1 MHLGIGARFIAPQT
15 VVEAFFHFDPRN
27 FDHNVIIK
35 LRLLRLCAAMV
46 TGASL
51 GVAGVLL
58 QSVIRNPL
66 GEPHILGLNAG
77 AALAVVITSA
87 LGLSLPF
94 GRPLVAAAGAAA
106 LFLLVLMFS
115 SSGRTGLTPMKVT
128 LCGVAMSAFASGPG
142 RGQHTDAPERP
153 VGYNSRFC
161 SCDRAVA
168 LAQHAGAGRPNGAG
182 AWRVAAENP
191 PARPAGDCAALRRGR
206 FHCRADWLYRPSRA
220 AAHSSSGVGRFTR
233 DGAAVCPV
241 WRAGSAAGGYR
252 RPHVVYA
259 VGAGNRHHDGP
270 GRRARIHLYGVED
283 VQMNRAGFRAIR
295 IGRLSALVR
304 PRALACLTLL
314 SLVALSL
321 LGFGLTHGSLPIP
334 TSAIGLALFSP
345 ESLTAETRYIVM
357 DIRLPR
363 LLMAV
368 LCGAMLGMAGAA
380 MQSITRNGL
389 ADPGLIGVKE
399 GCSAAVLLLIF
410 QFPAL
415 GLAWRPLVGMA
426 GGLLT
431 ALLVIA
437 LARDISRPRFILIG
451 IGVSWAFS
459 AAMGVF
465 ITTADVRDV
474 QTAMLWLAG
483 SLHAANWTLVGL
495 AALWAAP
502 AFALLLFT
510 ARAADV
516 ALLGNQ
522 AAVGL
527 GVRITR
533 LALLRVLAPVVLT
546 AACVSCVGSIGFV
559 GLIAPH
565 MARLLLRGGQTALLT
580 GSAVLGALL
589 VLLADNVGRLAFL
602 PLQLPAGIVIS
613 LIGGP
618 FFLLLLWQRRD
629 RF

>member
-1 MHLGIGARFIAPQT
+1 
-15 VVEAFFHFDPRN
+15 
-27 FDHNVIIK
+27 
-35 LRLLRLCAAMV
+35 MV
-46 TGASL
+46 TGAAL

-128 LCGVAMSAFASGPG
+128 LCGVAMSAFASSITAAVLILDEQTLLAMRTWLAGMAGINVQTLRSALWAAAAGFVLAIGLSPSLNMLALG
-142 RGQHTDAPERP
+142 
-153 VGYNSRFC
+153 
-161 SCDRAVA
+161 DRMAQGLGVSLLKTRLLA
-168 LAQHAGAGRPNGAG
+168 LLAI
-182 AWRVAAENP
+182 
-191 PARPAGDCAALRRGR
+191 AALRRGR
-206 FHCRADWLYRPSRA
+206 LNCRADWLYRPGRA
-220 AAHSSSGVGRFTR
+220 AAHSPSGVGRFTR

-252 RPHVVYA
+252 RPHAVYA
-259 VGAGNRHHDGP
+259 LGAGNRHHDGP

-295 IGRLSALVR
+295 IGRVGAGSPAGAGVPDAFSAGGVKPAGLWPDAR
-304 PRALACLTLL
+304 FSAC
-314 SLVALSL
+314 S
-321 LGFGLTHGSLPIP
+321 H
-334 TSAIGLALFSP
+334 SAIGRALFSP

-431 ALLVIA
+431 ALLVIG

-451 IGVSWAFS
+451 IGVSWAFA

-465 ITTADVRDV
+465 MTTADVRDV

-483 SLHAANWTLVGL
+483 SLHAANWTLVG
-495 AALWAAP
+495 
-502 AFALLLFT
+502 
-510 ARAADV
+510 
-516 ALLGNQ
+516 
-522 AAVGL
+522 
-527 GVRITR
+527 
-533 LALLRVLAPVVLT
+533 
-546 AACVSCVGSIGFV
+546 
-559 GLIAPH
+559 
-565 MARLLLRGGQTALLT
+565 
-580 GSAVLGALL
+580 
-589 VLLADNVGRLAFL
+589 
-602 PLQLPAGIVIS
+602 
-613 LIGGP
+613 
-618 FFLLLLWQRRD
+618 
-629 RF
+629 